1 MLRGVVNYIRRIIK
15 MIKTAV
21 LGATG
26 YAGIEL
32 VRILSGHGQADIKIL
47 GSQSF
52 DGQPISEVY
61 RNFEHVLGLECEKL
75 DLDRV
80 SECDVAFT
88 ALPHGASKDVIPSL
102 IERGL
107 KVIDLSGDFRY
118 DDIEVYEKWYGQK
131 HSSPEL
137 LKESVYGLPELYR
150 GRIKDAR
157 LIGNP
162 GCYTT
167 CSILGAYP
175 VLKSGLGSSEN
186 IIVDAKSGVTGAGRG
201 LSLAYHFCECTENTK
216 AYKIASHRHT
226 SEIEQELSK
235 AAGTEVMISFTPHLI
250 PQKRGILSTI
260 YVNLNR
266 KCTTEE
272 LTEFYKEFYKDE
284 YFVRVKNAGELP
296 ETKHVA
302 GSNFV
307 DIGVVVDERLNRAVI
322 VSALDN
328 IFKGAAGQ
336 AVQNMNI
343 MFGLDEKTGIANAGF
358 YL

>member
-1 MLRGVVNYIRRIIK
+1 

-32 VRILSGHGQADIKIL
+32 VRILSNHPEVKLEVL
-47 GSQSF
+47 GSHSF

-61 RNFEHVLGLECEKL
+61 ANFAHVLDMNCEEVY
-75 DLDRV
+75 LDRV
-80 SECDVAFT
+80 ARCDVAFT

-102 IERGL
+102 IEKGL

-118 DDIEVYEKWYGQK
+118 DDIEVYEKWYGQE

-137 LKESVYGLPELYR
+137 LKESVYGLCELYR
-150 GRIKDAR
+150 DKVKDAR
-157 LIGNP
+157 LVGNP

-175 VLKSGLGSSEN
+175 ILKSGLGNSKN

-201 LSLAYHFCECTENTK
+201 LGLGTHFCECTENTK
-216 AYKIASHRHT
+216 AYKIATHRHT

-235 AAGTEVMISFTPHLI
+235 AADREVMISFTPHLI
-250 PQKRGILSTI
+250 PQKRGIFSTI
-260 YVNLNR
+260 YVNLN
-266 KCTTEE
+266 KPCTTEE
-272 LTEFYKEFYKDE
+272 IINIYKDFYKDE
-284 YFVRVKNAGELP
+284 YFVRVKDDGKLP

-307 DIGVVVDERLNRAVI
+307 DIGIVVDERLNRAVI
-322 VSALDN
+322 VSAIDN
-328 IFKGAAGQ
+328 LFKGAAGQ